1 MPAVSKKATSINLL
15 FTQLLLTFLF
25 LTGTTH
31 VMSQDADK
39 PAKKNEAFAVDYN
52 FSNTKKY
59 LANHYG
65 SIVHITQ
72 EELAHYSILLH
83 HIKNSDSATISKL
96 ALPDKFLVLG
106 VRNVSDI
113 GELWAMDEKKIA
125 EFIFT
130 NELDYP
136 AYFKDLTIGN
146 ELFVSSTS
154 TKTLKLFKA
163 DLLYKEKVIGE
174 KVVITM
180 INNDEYYLPVGE
192 FRSLFFKTIIAPAIK
207 ASGQSEDEYLTAM
220 IHQLPPASKRTSL
233 WNADKSSEY
242 YSNGVLKSVMPY
254 KNGKINGIVTAYFAN
269 GILRSTTEYTNGTIN
284 GNMTEYYVNN
294 AIKST
299 ATYTNGKMNGTATT
313 YYYSGIIESTKNY
326 SNGEITGLS
335 KNYDENGKLK
345 STRIVVNNKT
355 FSSYYGTTGILEE
368 TYEITNNENGQQ
380 IGLSQ
385 SKAYYPS
392 GIVSREGGFGNFGA
406 EGNWKFYD
414 EKGILTGEQEFRIG
428 TKNGKGKDYYPDGRV
443 KAEYVYEMGNLQSEK
458 KF

>member
-1 MPAVSKKATSINLL
+1 MPAVSKKATPIDVL

-39 PAKKNEAFAVDYN
+39 PAKKNEAFAVNYN
-52 FSNTKKY
+52 LNSTKEY
-59 LANHYG
+59 LADHYG
-65 SIVHITQ
+65 FMVHVPQ
-72 EELAHYSILLH
+72 EEIAHYSALLH
-83 HIKNSDSATISKL
+83 HMKYSDSATISKL

-113 GELWAMDEKKIA
+113 GELRAMDEEKIT
-125 EFIFT
+125 EFIFK
-130 NELDYP
+130 NDLDYP

-146 ELFVSSTS
+146 ELFLSSAS
-154 TKTLKLFKA
+154 TKTRKLFKA

-174 KVVITM
+174 KVVVTI
-180 INNDEYYLPVGE
+180 IDDEKFYLPAGE
-192 FRSLFFKTIIAPAIK
+192 FRSLFFKMIIAPAIK

-220 IHQLPPASKRTSL
+220 ILQLPPALKRTSL

-254 KNGKINGIVTAYFAN
+254 RNGKIDGIVTGYFAN
-269 GILRSTTEYTNGTIN
+269 GILRSTTEYTDGMIN
-284 GNMTEYYVNN
+284 GKMTEYYVNN
-294 AIKST
+294 VIKST
-299 ATYTNGKMNGTATT
+299 ATYTNGKMNGTVTT
-313 YYYSGIIESTKNY
+313 YYYSGIMESTKDYTND
-326 SNGEITGLS
+326 EITGLS

-355 FSSYYGTTGILEE
+355 FSSYYNTTGILEE
-368 TYEITNNENGQQ
+368 TYEITNNEQGQQ
-380 IGLSQ
+380 IGFSQ
-385 SKAYYPS
+385 SKAFYPS
-392 GIVSREGGFGNFGA
+392 GILSREGGFGNFGA

-428 TKNGKGKDYYPDGRV
+428 KKNGKGKDYYPDGRV